1 MNIRYLLTGIL
12 AITLMTSSVFAADVD
27 RFIVRIARNPVV
39 VNEAVD
45 VTVQAVD
52 VRGEVIKDYDGDVF
66 MEVDNTRERD
76 VILPADGVY
85 TYQEVDQGAKIFN
98 KWLVFKKEGTFTLR
112 VYEVLDPTH
121 EGTVEVVVKGK
132 GNDNEEDA
140 IVVTSPGS
148 GSTEQ
153 NSTVNV
159 LGTSKFPNSPIEF
172 YVDNKKSHDTITEWD
187 GSFSSYLTKLTV
199 GPHSLVVKITDIDE
213 QVLAESASI
222 PFSYKTPDLNLYKN
236 IVITPKEP
244 QTDDTIT
251 ATVQVL
257 DTVSAIEMMING
269 QTYVMDKVEDGVY
282 NKSFKLTEVWDYPI
296 DLNVTAGDNTRTYQK
311 VTSVTVSA
319 STAGITSVKQ
329 KRDAKNLNQ
338 VELSWTIKGD
348 FASYRV
354 MYGLASAKLDKSV
367 LATVLN
373 AQVTMEANKTY
384 YAQIQGLDASGKNK
398 GKASKIIMIEPIHDV
413 APPNGSTCKVDGI
426 VISAINSGGNYYL
439 TWPNIAGVDKYTIYK
454 SDLPN
459 TPIDQSTKVA
469 ETVENFFLYP
479 FDPKAPT
486 VKYNYYTIQATCN
499 DGSTITVDE
508 TKKVQVWPVL
518 NIVLILL
525 WWLLAYGSYRFTR
538 ID

>member
-1 MNIRYLLTGIL
+1 
-12 AITLMTSSVFAADVD
+12 MTSSVWAANVD
-27 RFIVRIARNPVV
+27 RFIVRIARNPVA

-45 VTVQAVD
+45 VTIQAVD
-52 VRGEVIKDYDGDVF
+52 IRGEVIKDYDGDVF
-66 MEVDNTRERD
+66 MEVDDTRERD

-85 TYQEVDQGAKIFN
+85 TYQEVDQWSKIFN
-98 KWLVFKKEGTFTLR
+98 KGLVFKKEWTFTLR

-121 EGTVEVVVKGK
+121 EGTVEVVVKGN
-132 GNDNEEDA
+132 GDDNTEDA
-140 IVVTSPGS
+140 IIVTSPS
-148 GSTEQ
+148 SWSIEQ

-172 YVDNKKSHDTITEWD
+172 YVDGKKSHDTITEWD
-187 GSFSSYLTKLTV
+187 GSFSSYISKLTV
-199 GPHSLVVKITDIDE
+199 WPHSLVVKITDIDE
-213 QVLAESASI
+213 EVLAESDSI
-222 PFSYKTPDLNLYKN
+222 AFSYQTPDLNLYKN

-269 QTYVMDKVEDGVY
+269 QTYVMDKVDDGVY
-282 NKSFKLTEVWDYPI
+282 NKSFKLTEVGEYPI

-311 VTSVTVSA
+311 VTSVNVSV

-338 VELSWTIKGD
+338 VELSWTIKWD
-348 FASYRV
+348 FTSYRV
-354 MYGLASAKLDKSV
+354 TYWLAMAKLDKAV

-373 AQVTMEANKTY
+373 AQVTMEADKTY
-384 YAQIQGLDASGKNK
+384 YAQVQGLDANGQNK
-398 GKASKIIMIEPIHDV
+398 GKPSKIITINPVGTDPTHNS
-413 APPNGSTCKVDGI
+413 AGTCVVDGI

-439 TWPNIAGVDKYTIYK
+439 TWPNIAGVDKYTIYQ

-459 TPIDQSTKVA
+459 TSIEQSTKVA

-499 DGSTITVDE
+499 DGTMVTVDG
-508 TKKVQVWPVL
+508 TKKIQVWPVL
-518 NIVLILL
+518 NIMLILL
-525 WWLLAYGSYRFTR
+525 WGLLIYGSYRYTR
-538 ID
+538 IE